1 MTLWSQHLTFRFL
14 TKVRAALVSSVFAS
28 SMETHVGSST
38 ESAQPISL
46 MSTEID
52 RISYTL
58 QWSLAILPNLV
69 QVGLGFW
76 ILYTYIDKAIIAP
89 AVLAIG
95 MCSLTL

>member
-28 SMETHVGSST
+28 SMETHAGSAT
-38 ESAQPISL
+38 RSAQPISL

-52 RISYTL
+52 RVSYTL
-58 QWSLAILPNLV
+58 QWSLAILPNLM

-76 ILYTYIDKAIIAP
+76 MLYIYIDEAIVAS

-95 MCSLTL
+95 MCSLAL